1 MRQCGAMTTNRTR
14 LSRLTIVIAGLGL
27 LVGCSAGSTEAP
39 RVATVQSGSP
49 AADASRSAGSP
60 ESAGRRPVFSFDA
73 TEDDKSSMAKP
84 WEDCM
89 VKNAGAKYRNS
100 AEELIGKGGISA
112 DDPKGKAALKTC
124 LPKQPESF
132 EEHQLRTDLTA
143 FQDNQREWYRC
154 AQAAGYKLGA
164 PDRDTGQFGLTE
176 VGPNG
181 DFGSPA
187 MQECK
192 RKAFAD

>member
-1 MRQCGAMTTNRTR
+1 MRQYGAMTDRTR

-27 LVGCSAGSTEAP
+27 LVGCSGESTEAP
-39 RVATVQSGSP
+39 RVASVQSESP
-49 AADASRSAGSP
+49 AANASA
-60 ESAGRRPVFSFDA
+60 ESTDRRPVFSLDA
-73 TEDDKSSMAKP
+73 TEDDKSAMAKP
-84 WEDCM
+84 WQDCM

-100 AEELIGKGGISA
+100 AEELIMKGGVSA
-112 DDPKGKAALKTC
+112 DDSKGKAALKSC

-143 FQDNQREWYRC
+143 FKDNQREWYRC

-164 PDRDTGQFGLTE
+164 PDRNTGQFGLTE
-176 VGPNG
+176 IGANG